1 MLTSN
6 TQLPL
11 DQIWTWDG
19 KFSEL
24 VLPAHSNQLQDA
36 SGVSDVR
43 NFFHMFAACLH
54 ALSSGEIVTDK
65 VKIARAVYTFAISWK
80 PPSGRGNFIRE
91 AWGPA
96 WLDTRQ
102 HFKQMQ
108 VLLRK
113 DASLEQIRIYDG
125 R

>member
-43 NFFHMFAACLH
+43 NFFHILAACLH
-54 ALSSGEIVTDK
+54 ALSPSEVVTDK
-65 VKIARAVYTFAISWK
+65 VKIARAVYTFVLSWN
-80 PPSGRGNFIRE
+80 PPSSRGNFSHE
-91 AWGPA
+91 AWVRRGLILA
-96 WLDTRQ
+96 NTLSKCR
-102 HFKQMQ
+102 
-108 VLLRK
+108 
-113 DASLEQIRIYDG
+113 YY
-125 R
+125 